1 MTNCMEAAVN
11 TLSDKLR
18 RIRLCAT
25 AAVFTAV
32 CGCTGKSL
40 VDANPVISETPPRS
54 ALENRATNTQVA
66 SDDQSTP
73 IRAVSHTSAP
83 LLTGNTIVAEV
94 NGAPIFVDDLVGS
107 IRVTIDADPQLNDDQ
122 RQMIL
127 HQEIKKR
134 LEAYVEQEAV
144 LQALRKKIPVE
155 HQDKIRES
163 LQEPF
168 GQVLDNIRADNNVQ
182 TDQQLDQLLASQG
195 MSVDL
200 LRESFVRIQM
210 VQGYLQSVTEIS
222 DIVDRIEMV
231 QYYEQHPDEF
241 TSEERV
247 RWQEIVINFDLNGGQ
262 EAAEQKMAKVVTEL
276 QAGRDFGELAQTY
289 SDALSAEKNGDMG
302 WLRRGTLADKEVEEM
317 LFSLEDGQTTRLFV
331 QDDRIELFRVTR
343 HERAE
348 KSPFQEVQGQIEEK
362 IKQQRRVAARQEAME
377 KLLSTAVITTIYD
390 DEPEPVASPSLRG
403 LF

>member
-1 MTNCMEAAVN
+1 M
-11 TLSDKLR
+11 
-18 RIRLCAT
+18 
-25 AAVFTAV
+25 
-32 CGCTGKSL
+32 
-40 VDANPVISETPPRS
+40 DANPVISETPPRS
-54 ALENRATNTQVA
+54 ALENRATNTQMA

-262 EAAEQKMAKVVTEL
+262 EAAEQKMATVVTEL

-302 WLRRGTLADKEVEEM
+302 WLRRGTLADKEVEET
-317 LFSLEDGQTTRLFV
+317 LFSLKDGQTTRLFV